1 MMKRLRM
8 REQGTGLVQSG
19 HGWRAVT
26 FFGSFSFRRAGK
38 PVERRQFLLRGRS
51 VDILVCREKSAS
63 SISCQFHNSSHFF
76 DVNPE
81 SFELVDFVRPQVQNF
96 KTSEKPERF
105 DRFRTI
111 SDNFGKNS
119 GSWFVSHCDVAR
131 RSDFFDAKGPRRED
145 AQRKPVFE
153 FLISVFL

>member
-1 MMKRLRM
+1 M
-8 REQGTGLVQSG
+8 QV
-19 HGWRAVT
+19 
-26 FFGSFSFRRAGK
+26 SFRSTDEDVHLTGRI
-38 PVERRQFLLRGRS
+38 LLRGRS
-51 VDILVCREKSAS
+51 VDILVCGEKQTCFV
-63 SISCQFHNSSHFF
+63 SCLFHNSSQFF

-81 SFELVDFVRPQVQNF
+81 SFELVDFERPQVQKF